1 LSHARWLGRLLVS
14 FGAASAGALL
24 IAGTASAA
32 TVVPLH
38 DAHRNTTAAGFST
51 HSCAQIPGTTAP
63 AGSDGWVFVLPK
75 NDADFISLTLQY
87 RTSAGTTT
95 TLTIPNAND
104 PYPDAITA
112 NGASKAWIVLPAGWT
127 LLDGS
132 AAVSNDTKAT
142 FFNLTHTC
150 PGTPSESGSPSKSP
164 SKSHSPPRSPS
175 ESVSPSDSASPSD
188 SVSPSGSHTKSPKPS
203 SSPTT
208 PGSVGGSSGG
218 LPRTGAPVLAMFVV
232 GAGAV
237 TSGAALLLL
246 SLRRRRARVTA

>member
-1 LSHARWLGRLLVS
+1 MSHARWLGRLLVS
-14 FGAASAGALL
+14 FGAASAGVLL
-24 IAGTASAA
+24 VAGTASAA

-51 HSCAQIPGTTAP
+51 HSCAQIPGGAAP

-75 NDADFISLTLQY
+75 NDADFVGLTLQY

-95 TLTIPNAND
+95 TVTIPNAVD
-104 PYPDAITA
+104 PYPDGITA

-132 AAVSNDTKAT
+132 AVVSTDTKAA

-164 SKSHSPPRSPS
+164 STSPSKSHSPSKSPS
-175 ESVSPSDSASPSD
+175 ESASPSDSASPTA
-188 SVSPSGSHTKSPKPS
+188 SHTTSPKPT

-208 PGSVGGSSGG
+208 PGSVGGSSGN

-237 TSGAALLLL
+237 TGGSALLLL
-246 SLRRRRARVTA
+246 SLRRRRARVAA